1 MFKKPNVRFGRPPSR
16 KDLPSRSTN
25 GKYCVLIVT
34 SSRIL
39 RWPYRAVDD
48 PPMYKTKKE
57 AERILKA
64 YIAFANNN
72 SMTMIKRV
80 IEEFEI
86 VELNEETKELIS

>member
-1 MFKKPNVRFGRPPSR
+1 MVKKPKVRSSRPSSH
-16 KDLPSRSTN
+16 KDLPSRSSD

-48 PPMYKTKKE
+48 PPRYKTKKE
-57 AERILKA
+57 AEKILKA
-64 YIAFANNN
+64 YLSFSNNN
-72 SMTMIKRV
+72 SRATIKRV

-86 VELNEETKELIS
+86 VELNEETKELIL